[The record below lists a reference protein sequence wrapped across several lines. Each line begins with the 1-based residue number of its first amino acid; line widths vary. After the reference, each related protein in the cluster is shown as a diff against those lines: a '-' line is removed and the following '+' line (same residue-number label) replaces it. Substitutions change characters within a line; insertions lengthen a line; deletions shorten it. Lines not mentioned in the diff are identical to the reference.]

1 VPVPPAWGTVGPAN
15 SHSNL
20 LNSVTHPRSVAL
32 LLTVAVAPAALA
44 ADVRTGE
51 AIYSKQCVS
60 CHGANGE
67 GSKTYAHPLAGEKQ
81 LPQLTKLVQRTMP
94 DDDPGSLSA
103 DEAAKVTAYVFDTFY
118 SKDAQARNKPPRVEL
133 SRLSVRQ
140 YRNALA
146 DLLGTFRGPAPADDK
161 HGLTRSYF
169 RGRRGGGQQP
179 ADHIDPE
186 VNFDFGTAAPD
197 PKLDA
202 SDFSIRWEGSV
213 VAPETGDYDFVV
225 RTDHATRLWVN
236 DLAHPLIDA
245 WVKSGTDLDHK
256 GSVFLLGGR
265 AYAVRLEFSKARQGV
280 QKKDAVPKPVH
291 AAVAFLWKRP
301 RGAPEVIAARHLIPV
316 KAPEAFV
323 SSTPFPPDDR
333 SMGWERGSAVSKAW
347 DQAETDAA
355 IDAAGYVA
363 THLEELTGL
372 RPANREA
379 GPAIGNPASIR
390 FDPQTAPKIA
400 TDERTKKAREFA
412 ARFVERAFRRPL
424 TDEQKHL
431 FVDRQFEAAQDVEL
445 AIKRVVLLALKSPRF
460 LYREPG
466 LNKDGYAVAE
476 RLAFA
481 LWDSLPDKELLDA
494 AAAGKL
500 TNREEVTR
508 QATRMLADRRA
519 KVKVREFLLT
529 WLKVD
534 QAPELSKDPK
544 RYPGFD
550 KAVAADMRTSLELF
564 LDEVVWSDASDYRQ
578 LFLTDEVYLNGRLAM
593 FYGLIPPVP
602 AFRTE
607 LFVGAPFQ
615 KVRPDGDRRAGVL
628 THPYLMTT
636 FAYTGT
642 SSPIHRGVFLARGVL
657 GRTLRPPMDAFT
669 PLPEDLH
676 PTLTTRDRVAL
687 QTKSENCQ
695 ACHGLINPLGFTLE
709 HFDAVGRYRETENG
723 KPVDASGSYQTRTG
737 ETVTFNG
744 ARDLAKFLA
753 GNDEVQGAF
762 AERLFHHLAQ
772 QPVRAYG
779 PTTLADLKQAF
790 AANGLNIRKLAV
802 DIAVTAALPAPEPKK
817 AKRAGG

>member
-1 VPVPPAWGTVGPAN
+1 MTN
-15 SHSNL
+15 
-20 LNSVTHPRSVAL
+20 TRYF
-32 LLTVAVAPAALA
+32 ALA
-44 ADVRTGE
+44 LTLALAPTGLAAETRTGE
-51 AIYSKQCVS
+51 QIYRKQCAS

-67 GSKTYAHPLAGEKQ
+67 GSKTYAHPLIGEKQ
-81 LPQLTKLVQRTMP
+81 LPQLTKVVQRTMP
-94 DDDPGSLSA
+94 DDDPGTLSA
-103 DEAAKVTAYVFDTFY
+103 DEAAKVTGYVFENFY
-118 SKDAQARNKPPRVEL
+118 SKEAQARNKPPRVEL
-133 SRLSVRQ
+133 ARLTVRQ

-146 DLLGTFRGPAPADDK
+146 DLVGTFRGPAPADDK

-169 RGRRGGGQQP
+169 RGRRGGQQP
-179 ADHIDPE
+179 PDHIDPE

-213 VAPETGDYDFVV
+213 VAPETGDYEFIV
-225 RTDHATRLWVN
+225 RTDHAARLWVN
-236 DLAHPLIDA
+236 DLGRPLIDA
-245 WVKSGTDLDHK
+245 WVKSGTDTDHR
-256 GSVFLLGGR
+256 GSVYLLGGR

-301 RGAPEVIAARHLIPV
+301 RGAPEVIASRHLVPV

-323 SSTPFPPDDR
+323 CATPFPPDDR
-333 SMGWERGSAVSKAW
+333 SLGWERGSAVSKAW

-363 THLEELTGL
+363 AHLDELTGL
-372 RPANREA
+372 RAANRES
-379 GPAIGNPASIR
+379 GGGIGNPASIR
-390 FDPQTAPKIA
+390 FDPQTGPKIA

-412 ARFVERAFRRPL
+412 VKFVERGFRRPL
-424 TDEQKHL
+424 TEEQKRV
-431 FVDRQFEAAQDVEL
+431 FVDRQFEAAKDVEL
-445 AIKRVVLLALKSPRF
+445 AVKRVVLLTLKSPRF

-466 LNKDGYAVAE
+466 LNTDGYAVAE

-481 LWDSLPDKELLDA
+481 LWDSLPDKELLAA

-500 TNREEVTR
+500 ATREEVAR

-519 KVKVREFLLT
+519 KVKVREFLFT

-544 RYPGFD
+544 RYPGFNS
-550 KAVAADMRTSLELF
+550 AIAADLRTSLELF

-578 LFLTDEVYLNGRLAM
+578 LFLTDDVYLNGRLAM
-593 FYGLIPPVP
+593 FYGLIPNVP

-607 LFVGAPFQ
+607 VFAGAPFQ

-687 QTKSENCQ
+687 QTKGENCQ

-709 HFDAVGRYRETENG
+709 HFDAVGRWRESENG
-723 KPVDASGSYQTRTG
+723 KPVDASGAYQTRTG

-762 AERLFHHLAQ
+762 AER
-772 QPVRAYG
+772 
-779 PTTLADLKQAF
+779 
-790 AANGLNIRKLAV
+790 
-802 DIAVTAALPAPEPKK
+802 
-817 AKRAGG
+817 